1 MSKFLLTALFALIL
15 LTGKGQELLCNVEVN
30 SQQVQGSDRRVYE
43 TMRNAI
49 YDFMNNRA
57 WTNFDY
63 KQNERIECSI
73 LINVTDRPA
82 SNLFKCDM
90 TIAVR
95 RPVFNSSYN
104 TVLFNFIDRDV
115 EINYIENQPMTFNT
129 GMFDENLTSILAFY
143 AYFLIGLDFDSFVM
157 EGGDPYYEEALN
169 IVNLAQN
176 TDYKGWK
183 SMESNKNRYWLLENI
198 TNPSY
203 NGLRKFYYEYHL
215 KGLDIMYDNAD
226 GGKKAMLQTLKYLQE
241 VKKARPGLVMLQ
253 VISDSKRDEFVNVF
267 SEATSAEKTEAVNLL
282 KEIDPSNTMTYQKI
296 LQK

>member
-1 MSKFLLTALFALIL
+1 MLKFLLATFFALIIL
-15 LTGKGQELLCNVEVN
+15 VGKGQELLCNIDVN
-30 SQQVQGSDRRVYE
+30 SQQVQGSDRKVYE

-49 YDFMNNRA
+49 YDFMNNRS

-73 LINVTDRPA
+73 LINVTDRPS

-95 RPVFNSSYN
+95 RPVFNTTYN
-104 TVLFNFIDRDV
+104 SVLFNFIDRDV
-115 EINYIENQPMTFNT
+115 EIQYIENQPLTFNT
-129 GMFDENLTSILAFY
+129 GMFSENLTSILAFY
-143 AYFLIGLDFDSFVM
+143 AYFIIGLDFDSFM
-157 EGGDPYYEEALN
+157 LEGGNPYYEAALD

-176 TDYKGWK
+176 SDYKGWK

-203 NGLRKFYYEYHL
+203 SGLRRFYYEYHL
-215 KGLDIMYDNAD
+215 KGLDVMYDNAEN
-226 GGKKAMLQTLKYLQE
+226 GRQAILQTLKYLQE

-253 VISDSKRDEFVNVF
+253 VISDSKRDEFVNIF
-267 SEATSAEKTEAVNLL
+267 SEGSAMEKTEAVNLL
-282 KEIDPSNTMTYQKI
+282 KEIDPANTMTYQKI